1 MSENHD
7 QPQEDGKKYWLDDPK
22 NVTRIFHGLIAVC
35 VAVFAADFFYE
46 KHPHFFFEYW
56 FGFYA
61 IFGFFAYAGI
71 VLSAKQL
78 RKLVKREEDYYDR

>member
-1 MSENHD
+1 MTDNSGPE
-7 QPQEDGKKYWLDDPK
+7 EKKWWLDDPG
-22 NVTRIFHGLIAVC
+22 NVTRIFYAIIAIC
-35 VAVFAADFFYE
+35 VLLFAADLFYE
-46 KHPHFFFEYW
+46 KHPHFDFEGW

-78 RKLVKREEDYYDR
+78 RKLIKRDEDYYDQ

>member
-1 MSENHD
+1 MSD
-7 QPQEDGKKYWLDDPK
+7 QQQPPVPDEKKYWLDEPK
-22 NVTRIFHGLIAVC
+22 NVTKIFYGLIAVC
-35 VAVFAADFFYE
+35 IAVFFADFLYE

-61 IFGFFAYAGI
+61 VFGFLAYAGI

-78 RKLVKREEDYYDR
+78 RKLIKREEDYYDR